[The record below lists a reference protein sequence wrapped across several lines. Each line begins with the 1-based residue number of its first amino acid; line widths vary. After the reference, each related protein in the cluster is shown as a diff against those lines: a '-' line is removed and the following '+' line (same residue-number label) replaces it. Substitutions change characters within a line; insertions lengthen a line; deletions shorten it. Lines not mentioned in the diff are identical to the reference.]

1 MNNMF
6 LKFVEALSKQN
17 INMKDNYKA
26 YRELQNNY
34 LIYKFNKS
42 EEVIENNILFRIYKP
57 KKLTSHVI
65 IYIHGGGWSTGN
77 TKSYG
82 VILQKLANELKKLV
96 IAIEYR
102 LAPECPF
109 PMGFNDCYM
118 GVKTIFNTAKKY
130 KIKLNDAIIIGDSAG
145 ANLVAGVCLKA
156 KKTKEFKINK
166 QVLIYPIVQTNFKNN
181 KKFKSIEKN
190 GYQYFLTKNMINDYL
205 ELYLNNKKDYKNIY
219 VAPLY
224 AKWLFNMPDTLI
236 ITADLDPLRDEG
248 YAYYKKLKKYGNT
261 VKYYNM
267 KGVIH
272 GYFNNPLYFIEINKT
287 IRLIKEF
294 GVDNN
299 DK

>member
-1 MNNMF
+1 MKMF
-6 LKFVEALSKQN
+6 LKFVEALSKQDIN
-17 INMKDNYKA
+17 IKENYES
-26 YRELQNNY
+26 YRKWQNNF
-34 LIYKFNKS
+34 LIQKFNKS
-42 EEVIENNILFRIYKP
+42 EEVTENDILFRIYKP
-57 KKLTSHVI
+57 KKLTSHVL
-65 IYIHGGGWSTGN
+65 IYIHGGGWTIGN

-82 VILQKLANELKKLV
+82 IILQKLANELKRIV

-102 LAPECPF
+102 LAPEFPF
-109 PMGFNDCYM
+109 PTGFNDCYM

-130 KIKLNDAIIIGDSAG
+130 KIKLDEAIIMGDSAG
-145 ANLVAGVCLKA
+145 ANLATAVCLKA
-156 KKTKEFKINK
+156 KKTKDFKITK

-181 KKFKSIEKN
+181 RKYKSIEKN
-190 GYQYFLTKNMINDYL
+190 GYQYFLTKKMINDYL
-205 ELYLNNKKDYKNIY
+205 ELYLKDKKDYKNKY

-248 YAYYKKLKKYGNT
+248 YAYYKKLKKYGNN

-272 GYFNNPLYFIEINKT
+272 GYFNNPLYFMEVNKT

-294 GVDNN
+294 GVDLNE
-299 DK
+299 K